1 MGVGLGFFALDT
13 FNHSI
18 IRDDTIDEPHWMF
31 SPWSSGQS
39 GHGLH
44 SVNSPL
50 VLTFTKFWVNEHGG
64 WPSTTV
70 AIIQRRNRRWIVFWN
85 EKFKWRQNN
94 RLFYKF
100 AKAVKEIQL
109 LNTLSSDIFD
119 DLEFREKP
127 LNSEGYKFFPVQLSV
142 LPFLEQSPEA
152 VITIMHGTTIILT
165 VLRLAFDIRSDST
178 ICSICSA
185 RKSTPGSLCQ
195 LPTNNIA

>member
-1 MGVGLGFFALDT
+1 MILSMSHIECSARDLQDSLDT
-13 FNHSI
+13 VYPS
-18 IRDDTIDEPHWMF
+18 
-31 SPWSSGQS
+31 
-39 GHGLH
+39 

-50 VLTFTKFWVNEHGG
+50 VLTFTKFWVNEHRG

-94 RLFYKF
+94 WLFYKF

>member
-1 MGVGLGFFALDT
+1 MSHIECSARDLQDSLDT
-13 FNHSI
+13 VYILWIHRWYLLS
-18 IRDDTIDEPHWMF
+18 
-31 SPWSSGQS
+31 QS
-39 GHGLH
+39 FELM
-44 SVNSPL
+44 NM
-50 VLTFTKFWVNEHGG
+50 HGG

-70 AIIQRRNRRWIVFWN
+70 VIIQRRNRRWIVFWN

-94 RLFYKF
+94 WLFYKF
-100 AKAVKEIQL
+100 AKAVKEIQR
-109 LNTLSSDIFD
+109 LNTLSYDIFD

-127 LNSEGYKFFPVQLSV
+127 LNFEGYKFFPVQLSV